1 MGNTLGLD
9 IGITSIGAALLNEKD
24 VVYMGVRMFD
34 SAQEASVSRKARSQ
48 RRNLSRKRWRKEQ
61 LIDAFDDF
69 GIIAKDESKQE
80 GYLSFT
86 TNNGVIVKPIDRTVY
101 HLRSRALKEKVSKR
115 EILLCLYNILHARG
129 HFLSEMTNFEE
140 GENYSFVDFKN
151 IFYDLTSTYISYTS
165 DLKKEIDDILLYIF
179 ESDKIEKDEIRFKV
193 KGIKNS
199 INEYE
204 ETKLENIMYILG
216 GYNGNAL
223 KIDDKFDK
231 YEKCYINKLKS
242 TEDDV
247 DDFLIRIVE
256 LYDMA
261 QIHKVLKNHNYICE
275 VAVDKLNAF
284 YGIVD
289 KYGTNSKEFEDTIE
303 ELKKNIAE
311 NKKKKN
317 EDKPIKHYRVVR
329 NLGNVFP
336 NGLYVKECNDILI
349 NQQQYYPEITEG
361 FIEVCKSI
369 VSARIPYYI
378 GPLDEEAT
386 NAWVK
391 KNGKIKYSYSYALK
405 NDEKVIDVP
414 ESIKKWKSRMI
425 SSCTYLPQ
433 DEDGNKNAALP
444 KGSFISE
451 TFNILNE
458 LNILT
463 AIDKNGNEYYLTTKD
478 KFDIFNNLFLEKKKV
493 EYKEVAKLLDIE
505 NYGPKS
511 SKDLFFNNG
520 YTLYFQIANIV
531 PRLKLKSIDDFF
543 NNKEKIDEIEDIIL
557 ALNLYDEEKNKF
569 EYFEKRYGASV
580 AKKLAK
586 LKSTSFCSY
595 SRKFVL
601 ETVFDVEGNSLIDK
615 LFEDNKSTY
624 KNEQMT
630 LISRATDINGNH
642 VDYLSNKYVQRIRNN
657 NNKLDY
663 KILVDGDKPII
674 PISRPVLRSL
684 NECMKVYLQI
694 LESYGVPDRIV
705 IETARDFKDFSEN
718 KVKTVKF
725 FDNAKKQYENLLKEL
740 KDSKYKVYSAYNQM
754 EKFGE
759 LEEYLTKNK
768 DKISLY
774 ISQMG
779 TDLLTGE
786 KIYLNNLDAYEIDHI
801 LPRGFGDNS
810 MDDKMLIAKKVNT
823 KKGNRLPIQ
832 FINSNEQV
840 EGHKILIESEFLKRV
855 FALYDMGAISQ
866 KKYERLTLKNS
877 DELDEF
883 LNQNLVDTRYV
894 IREFMSILRAY
905 NQINNYNTHIV
916 ALKSAY
922 TSTYRMAFGMDK
934 VREYGDQHHAH
945 DAALLCIA
953 DKTLSAYYPNYDRR
967 EYNKVECENKFN
979 SYNGFLKAISDS
991 NTDNDSKAELKNFIK
1006 YMYRKAYNVS
1016 AIDHNSI
1023 IDKIK
1028 NYVPYY
1034 SVKVERNYTGV
1045 LFKATIHPQKYYKD
1059 TDVLTIIGV
1068 NDEKKVFNDIN
1079 SVAVDFYKFTNKKGE
1094 KEHLAV
1100 HIPKVIVDK
1109 DGNIIKEKYVDL
1121 IKKHYKK
1128 PEVLDEND
1136 EPKCFRFRA
1145 FKNDLVY
1152 ETENKTLFKFN
1163 IGSIVNKKLELK
1175 FVNIFSYNDIYV
1187 YGREIRNL
1195 LCDRFDIKTKLNK
1208 EGNLFSEISKE
1219 EMVKVVNDVYWKVPC
1234 EDKKIQTT
1242 VKKVNECKNI
1252 YDFSNS
1258 LAYIGLLIN
1267 RPGTPPT
1274 IDGQYMPV
1282 VNANTITRDD
1292 TEYVKLKYNIL
1303 GVKTYV
1309 NNDGGF
1315 EVRTPIQGQFTKV
1328 RKEEFS
1334 WQVSKNS
1341 L

>member
-165 DLKKEIDDILLYIF
+165 GLKKEIDDILLYIF

-740 KDSKYKVYSAYNQM
+740 KDSKYKVYSTYNQM

-1045 LFKATIHPQKYYKD
+1045 LFKATIHPQKDYKD

>member
-1 MGNTLGLD
+1 MGNTLGFD
-9 IGITSIGAALLNEKD
+9 IGVTSIGTALLNDKD

-61 LIDAFDDF
+61 LLDAFDDF
-69 GIIAKDESKQE
+69 GVISKGESKQE

-86 TNNGVIVKPIDRTVY
+86 TNNDSIVKPIDRTVY

-129 HFLSEMTNFEE
+129 HFLSEMIDFENGKNVTFE
-140 GENYSFVDFKN
+140 DYKESFYSLVSDYVSISN
-151 IFYDLTSTYISYTS
+151 DLE
-165 DLKKEIDDILLYIF
+165 KHVEEILLYIF
-179 ESDKIEKDEIRFKV
+179 DTDKITKDEIKAKV

-199 INEYE
+199 INEE
-204 ETKLENIMYILG
+204 DEIKLENVMYLLG
-216 GYNGNAL
+216 GYTGNAS

-231 YEKCYINKLKS
+231 YEKCSVNKLKS
-242 TEDDV
+242 SEDDI
-247 DDFLIRIVE
+247 DDFLVGIVE
-256 LYDMA
+256 LYDLA
-261 QIHKVLKNHNYICE
+261 QMHKVLKNHEYLCE
-275 VAVDKLNAF
+275 VAVDKLDEF
-284 YGIVD
+284 YAVAD
-289 KYGTNSKEFEDTIE
+289 KHKTNSEEFKETINK
-303 ELKKNIAE
+303 LKE
-311 NKKKKN
+311 NAAKEN
-317 EDKPIKHYRVVR
+317 QKHYRVVR

-336 NGLYVKECNDILI
+336 NGLYVKECKDILK
-349 NQQQYYPEITEG
+349 NQQQYYSEITDE
-361 FIEVCKSI
+361 FIEACKSI

-425 SSCTYLPQ
+425 SHCTYLP
-433 DEDGNKNAALP
+433 ECEALP

-463 AIDKNGNEYYLTTKD
+463 AVDKNGNEYYLTTKD
-478 KFDIFNNLFLEKKKV
+478 KFGIFNNLFLEKKKV
-493 EYKEVAKLLDIE
+493 EYKEVAKLLDLE

-511 SKDLFFNNG
+511 GKDLFFNNG

-557 ALNLYDEEKNKF
+557 ALNLYDEEKIKVDYF
-569 EYFEKRYGASV
+569 KGEYGVDA

-630 LISRATDINGNH
+630 IISRATDINGNH
-642 VDYLSNKYVQRIRNN
+642 VDYLSNKYVQRIKDNN
-657 NNKLDY
+657 KKLDY

-694 LESYGVPDRIV
+694 VESYGVPDRIV

-725 FDNAKKQYENLLKEL
+725 SDNAKKQYENLLKEL

-877 DELDEF
+877 GELDEF

-1045 LFKATIHPQKYYKD
+1045 LFKATIHPQKDYKD

-1195 LCDRFDIKTKLNK
+1195 LCERFDIKTKLNK

>member
-151 IFYDLTSTYISYTS
+151 IFYDLTSTYISYNS

-810 MDDKMLIAKKVNT
+810 MDDKMLIAKKVNM

-1045 LFKATIHPQKYYKD
+1045 LFKATIHPQKDYKD

>member
-9 IGITSIGAALLNEKD
+9 IGITSIGTALLNEKN

-61 LIDAFDDF
+61 LLDAFDDF
-69 GIIAKDESKQE
+69 GVISKNELKQE

-86 TNNGVIVKPIDRTVY
+86 TNDDSIVKPIDRTVY

-115 EILLCLYNILHARG
+115 EILLCLYNVLHARG
-129 HFLSEMTNFEE
+129 HFLSEMINFEE
-140 GENYSFVDFKN
+140 GENYSFDDFKK
-151 IFYDLTSTYISYTS
+151 IFYDLTSIYISYTS

-179 ESDKIEKDEIRFKV
+179 ESNKIVKDEIRLKV

-204 ETKLENIMYILG
+204 ETKLENIMYILS
-216 GYNGNAL
+216 GYKGNAL

-242 TEDDV
+242 TEEDI
-247 DDFLIRIVE
+247 DDFLIGIVE

-275 VAVDKLNAF
+275 VAVDKLDEF
-284 YGIVD
+284 YAIAD
-289 KYGTNSKEFEDTIE
+289 KYKANSEEFKETINKLKENVAKEDQ
-303 ELKKNIAE
+303 
-311 NKKKKN
+311 
-317 EDKPIKHYRVVR
+317 KHYRVVR

-336 NGLYVKECNDILI
+336 NGLYVKECKDILK
-349 NQQQYYPEITEG
+349 NQQQYYSEITDE

-378 GPLDEEAT
+378 GPLNEEAT

-405 NDEKVIDVP
+405 DDEKVIDVP

-425 SSCTYLPQ
+425 SHCTYLP
-433 DEDGNKNAALP
+433 EYEALP

-463 AIDKNGNEYYLTTKD
+463 AIDKNGNEYYLTTND
-478 KFDIFNNLFLEKKKV
+478 KFDIFNNLFLEKEKI
-493 EYKEVAKLLDIE
+493 EYKEVAKLLDLE

-511 SKDLFFNNG
+511 NKDLFFNND
-520 YTLYFQIANIV
+520 YTLYFQIVNIV

-543 NNKEKIDEIEDIIL
+543 NNKDKIDEIEDIVL
-557 ALNLYDEEKNKF
+557 ALNLYDEEKIKVDYF
-569 EYFEKRYGASV
+569 KGEYGEDV

-595 SRKFVL
+595 SREFVL
-601 ETVFDVEGNSLIDK
+601 ETTFDTEGNSLIDK

-630 LISRATDINGNH
+630 LISRATDMNGNH
-642 VDYLSNKYVQRIRNN
+642 IDYLSNKYVQRIKDN

-663 KILVDGDKPII
+663 KILVDDDKPII

-694 LESYGVPDRIV
+694 VESYGVPERIV

-725 FDNAKKQYENLLKEL
+725 SDNAKKQYENLLKEL

-754 EKFGE
+754 DKFSE
-759 LEEYLTKNK
+759 LEDYLTKNK

-810 MDDKMLIAKKVNT
+810 MDDKMLIAKKVNA
-823 KKGNRLPIQ
+823 KKDNRLPIQ

-840 EGHKILIESEFLKRV
+840 EDHKILIESEFLKRV
-855 FALYDMGAISQ
+855 TALYDMGAISQ

-883 LNQNLVDTRYV
+883 LNQNLVDTRYI

-953 DKTLSAYYPNYDRR
+953 DKTLSTFYPNYDRR

-991 NTDNDSKAELKNFIK
+991 KTDNSSKNKLKNFIK
-1006 YMYRKAYNVS
+1006 HMYRKAYDVS
-1016 AIDHNSI
+1016 VIDHNSI
-1023 IDKIK
+1023 IDKVK

-1034 SVKVERNYTGV
+1034 SLKVERNYTGK
-1045 LFKATIHPQKYYKD
+1045 LFKATILPQKNYKED
-1059 TDVLTIIGV
+1059 DALTIIGV
-1068 NDEKKVFNDIN
+1068 NDDKKVFTYIN
-1079 SVAVDFYKFTNKKGE
+1079 SVAVDFYKFTNKKGK

-1100 HIPKVIVDK
+1100 HIPKAIVDK

-1145 FKNDLVY
+1145 FRNDLVY

-1163 IGSIVNKKLELK
+1163 IGSIANGLLEMK
-1175 FVNIFSYNDIYV
+1175 FVNIFSYNDIYA
-1187 YGREIRNL
+1187 YGQEIRNL
-1195 LCDRFDIKTKLNK
+1195 LCERFDIKTKLNK
-1208 EGNLFSEISKE
+1208 EGNSFSEISKE
-1219 EMVKVVNDVYWKVPC
+1219 EMVKVVNDVYWKIPSD
-1234 EDKKIQTT
+1234 DKKIQTT
-1242 VKKVNECKNI
+1242 IKKVSQCKNV
-1252 YDFSNS
+1252 YDFSNL

-1274 IDGQYMPV
+1274 IDGQYMP
-1282 VNANTITRDD
+1282 AINTKIITKAD

-1315 EVRTPIQGQFTKV
+1315 EIRTPIQGQFTKV

>member
-1 MGNTLGLD
+1 MDNTLGLD
-9 IGITSIGAALLNEKD
+9 IGITSIGTALLNDKD

-61 LIDAFDDF
+61 LLDAFDDF
-69 GIIAKDESKQE
+69 GVISKGESKQE

-86 TNNGVIVKPIDRTVY
+86 TSNDSIVKPIDRTVY

-289 KYGTNSKEFEDTIE
+289 KYGTNSKEFEDTVE

-1045 LFKATIHPQKYYKD
+1045 LFKATIHPQKDYKD

>member
-101 HLRSRALKEKVSKR
+101 HLRLRALKEKVSKR

-543 NNKEKIDEIEDIIL
+543 NNKEKIDEIEDIII

-1045 LFKATIHPQKYYKD
+1045 LFKATIHPQKDYKD

>member
-129 HFLSEMTNFEE
+129 HFLSEMINFEE
-140 GENYSFVDFKN
+140 GENYSFDDFKN

-179 ESDKIEKDEIRFKV
+179 ESDKIVRDEIRLKV
-193 KGIKNS
+193 KGIKNN

-204 ETKLENIMYILG
+204 EIKLENIMYMIS
-216 GYNGNAL
+216 GYKGNAL

-231 YEKCYINKLKS
+231 YKECHINKLKS
-242 TEDDV
+242 TEEDI
-247 DDFLIRIVE
+247 DDFLIGIVE

-317 EDKPIKHYRVVR
+317 EGKPIKHYRVVR

-349 NQQQYYPEITEG
+349 NQQQYYPEITEE
-361 FIEVCKSI
+361 FREVCKSI

-378 GPLDEEAT
+378 GPLNEEAT

-520 YTLYFQIANIV
+520 YTLYFQIVNIV
-531 PRLKLKSIDDFF
+531 PRLKLKSINDFF
-543 NNKEKIDEIEDIIL
+543 DNKEKIDEIEDIIL

-630 LISRATDINGNH
+630 IISRATDINGNH
-642 VDYLSNKYVQRIRNN
+642 VDYLSNKYVQRIKDNN
-657 NNKLDY
+657 KKLDY

-694 LESYGVPDRIV
+694 VESYGVPNRIV

-725 FDNAKKQYENLLKEL
+725 SDNAKKQYENLLKEL

-1045 LFKATIHPQKYYKD
+1045 LFKATIHPQKDYKD

-1195 LCDRFDIKTKLNK
+1195 LCERFDIKTKLNK

-1219 EMVKVVNDVYWKVPC
+1219 EMVKVVNDVYWKVLC

>member
-9 IGITSIGAALLNEKD
+9 IGITSIGTALLNDKD

-61 LIDAFDDF
+61 LLDAFDDF
-69 GIIAKDESKQE
+69 GVISKGESKQE

-86 TNNGVIVKPIDRTVY
+86 TSNDSIVKPIDRTVY

-569 EYFEKRYGASV
+569 EYFEK
-580 AKKLAK
+580 
-586 LKSTSFCSY
+586 
-595 SRKFVL
+595 
-601 ETVFDVEGNSLIDK
+601 
-615 LFEDNKSTY
+615 
-624 KNEQMT
+624 
-630 LISRATDINGNH
+630 
-642 VDYLSNKYVQRIRNN
+642 
-657 NNKLDY
+657 
-663 KILVDGDKPII
+663 KIWCK
-674 PISRPVLRSL
+674 RS
-684 NECMKVYLQI
+684 
-694 LESYGVPDRIV
+694 
-705 IETARDFKDFSEN
+705 
-718 KVKTVKF
+718 
-725 FDNAKKQYENLLKEL
+725 
-740 KDSKYKVYSAYNQM
+740 
-754 EKFGE
+754 
-759 LEEYLTKNK
+759 
-768 DKISLY
+768 
-774 ISQMG
+774 
-779 TDLLTGE
+779 
-786 KIYLNNLDAYEIDHI
+786 
-801 LPRGFGDNS
+801 
-810 MDDKMLIAKKVNT
+810 
-823 KKGNRLPIQ
+823 
-832 FINSNEQV
+832 
-840 EGHKILIESEFLKRV
+840 
-855 FALYDMGAISQ
+855 
-866 KKYERLTLKNS
+866 
-877 DELDEF
+877 
-883 LNQNLVDTRYV
+883 
-894 IREFMSILRAY
+894 
-905 NQINNYNTHIV
+905 
-916 ALKSAY
+916 
-922 TSTYRMAFGMDK
+922 
-934 VREYGDQHHAH
+934 
-945 DAALLCIA
+945 
-953 DKTLSAYYPNYDRR
+953 
-967 EYNKVECENKFN
+967 
-979 SYNGFLKAISDS
+979 
-991 NTDNDSKAELKNFIK
+991 
-1006 YMYRKAYNVS
+1006 
-1016 AIDHNSI
+1016 
-1023 IDKIK
+1023 
-1028 NYVPYY
+1028 
-1034 SVKVERNYTGV
+1034 
-1045 LFKATIHPQKYYKD
+1045 
-1059 TDVLTIIGV
+1059 
-1068 NDEKKVFNDIN
+1068 
-1079 SVAVDFYKFTNKKGE
+1079 
-1094 KEHLAV
+1094 
-1100 HIPKVIVDK
+1100 
-1109 DGNIIKEKYVDL
+1109 
-1121 IKKHYKK
+1121 
-1128 PEVLDEND
+1128 
-1136 EPKCFRFRA
+1136 
-1145 FKNDLVY
+1145 
-1152 ETENKTLFKFN
+1152 
-1163 IGSIVNKKLELK
+1163 
-1175 FVNIFSYNDIYV
+1175 
-1187 YGREIRNL
+1187 
-1195 LCDRFDIKTKLNK
+1195 
-1208 EGNLFSEISKE
+1208 
-1219 EMVKVVNDVYWKVPC
+1219 
-1234 EDKKIQTT
+1234 
-1242 VKKVNECKNI
+1242 
-1252 YDFSNS
+1252 
-1258 LAYIGLLIN
+1258 
-1267 RPGTPPT
+1267 
-1274 IDGQYMPV
+1274 
-1282 VNANTITRDD
+1282 
-1292 TEYVKLKYNIL
+1292 
-1303 GVKTYV
+1303 
-1309 NNDGGF
+1309 
-1315 EVRTPIQGQFTKV
+1315 
-1328 RKEEFS
+1328 
-1334 WQVSKNS
+1334 
-1341 L
+1341 

>member
-9 IGITSIGAALLNEKD
+9 IGITSIGTALLNDKD

-61 LIDAFDDF
+61 LLDAFDDF
-69 GIIAKDESKQE
+69 GVISKGESKQE

-86 TNNGVIVKPIDRTVY
+86 TSNDSIVKPIDRTVY

-129 HFLSEMTNFEE
+129 HFLSEMIDFENGKNVTFE
-140 GENYSFVDFKN
+140 DYKESFYSLVSDYVSFSN
-151 IFYDLTSTYISYTS
+151 DLE
-165 DLKKEIDDILLYIF
+165 KHVEEILLYIF
-179 ESDKIEKDEIRFKV
+179 DTDKITKDEIKTKV

-199 INEYE
+199 INEE
-204 ETKLENIMYILG
+204 DEIKLENIMYLLG
-216 GYNGNAL
+216 GYTGNAY
-223 KIDDKFDK
+223 KVCDKFDK
-231 YEKCYINKLKS
+231 YEKCSVNKLKS
-242 TEDDV
+242 SEDEI
-247 DDFLIRIVE
+247 DDFLVGIVE

-261 QIHKVLKNHNYICE
+261 QMHKVLKNHEYLCE
-275 VAVDKLNAF
+275 VAVDKLDEF
-284 YGIVD
+284 YAIAD
-289 KYGTNSKEFEDTIE
+289 KYKANSEEFKKTINKLKENAAKETQ
-303 ELKKNIAE
+303 
-311 NKKKKN
+311 
-317 EDKPIKHYRVVR
+317 KHYRVVR

-336 NGLYVKECNDILI
+336 NGLYVKECKDILK
-349 NQQQYYPEITEG
+349 NQQQYYSEITDE

-378 GPLDEEAT
+378 GPLNEEAT

-425 SSCTYLPQ
+425 SHCTYLP
-433 DEDGNKNAALP
+433 EYEALP

-463 AIDKNGNEYYLTTKD
+463 ATDKNGNEYYLTTND

-493 EYKEVAKLLDIE
+493 EYKEVAKLLDLE

-511 SKDLFFNNG
+511 NKDLFFNNG
-520 YTLYFQIANIV
+520 YTLYFQIVNIV

-543 NNKEKIDEIEDIIL
+543 NNKDKIDEIEDIVL
-557 ALNLYDEEKNKF
+557 ALNLYDEEKIKVDYF
-569 EYFEKRYGASV
+569 KGEYGEEV

-601 ETVFDVEGNSLIDK
+601 ETTFDTEGNSLIDK

-630 LISRATDINGNH
+630 LISRAADINGNH

-663 KILVDGDKPII
+663 KILVDSDKPII

-694 LESYGVPDRIV
+694 VESYGVPDRIV

-855 FALYDMGAISQ
+855 FALYDMGAISE
-866 KKYERLTLKNS
+866 KKYKRLTLKNN

-883 LNQNLVDTRYV
+883 LNQNLVDTRYI

-991 NTDNDSKAELKNFIK
+991 NNDNGSKAELKNFIN
-1006 YMYRKAYNVS
+1006 YMYRKAYDVS

-1034 SVKVERNYTGV
+1034 SVKVERNYTGK
-1045 LFKATIHPQKYYKD
+1045 LFDATIYPQENYSEN
-1059 TDVLTIIGV
+1059 DVLTMIGV
-1068 NDEKKVFNDIN
+1068 NDDKKVFSSIN
-1079 SVAVDFYKFTNKKGE
+1079 SVAVDFYKFTNKKGK

-1100 HIPKVIVDK
+1100 HIPKAIVDK
-1109 DGNIIKEKYVDL
+1109 DGNINKEKYVDL

-1128 PEVLDEND
+1128 LEVLDENN

-1163 IGSIVNKKLELK
+1163 IGSIANRLLEMK
-1175 FVNIFSYNDIYV
+1175 YVNIFSYNDIYT
-1187 YGREIRNL
+1187 YGQEIRNL
-1195 LCDRFDIKTKLNK
+1195 LCERFDIKTKLNK

-1242 VKKVNECKNI
+1242 IKKVSQCKNV
-1252 YDFSNS
+1252 YDFSNF

-1274 IDGQYMPV
+1274 IEGRYMPA
-1282 VNANTITRDD
+1282 ANPSTITKSD
-1292 TEYVKLKYNIL
+1292 TEYIKLKYNIL

-1315 EVRTPIQGQFTKV
+1315 EVRTPIQGEFTKV
-1328 RKEEFS
+1328 RKEKFS

>member
-151 IFYDLTSTYISYTS
+151 IFYDLTSTYISYNS

-1006 YMYRKAYNVS
+1006 YMYRKAYNIS

-1045 LFKATIHPQKYYKD
+1045 LFKATIHPQKDYKD

>member
-101 HLRSRALKEKVSKR
+101 HLRLRALKEKVSKR

-1045 LFKATIHPQKYYKD
+1045 LFKATIHPQKDYKD